1 MQAHNHISGEPKAN
15 TSPYE
20 SAQATRHLVTIR
32 LVGTALFDYQ
42 VRKTADAR
50 IRLESLATMA
60 QAQGDLTDI
69 EALVV
74 AQVLATPTNF
84 TQQLQDQNHV

>member
-1 MQAHNHISGEPKAN
+1 MQAQHPSSSDSKAI
-15 TSPYE
+15 TSPAE
-20 SAQATRHLVTIR
+20 GMQEARHLMAIR
-32 LVGTALFDYQ
+32 IVGTALFDYQ
-42 VRKTADAR
+42 VRKTPDAR

-74 AQVLATPTNF
+74 AQVLATPNNPI
-84 TQQLQDQNHV
+84 QQLQERNHV

>member
-1 MQAHNHISGEPKAN
+1 MQAQHQSSSVVEATTTHEQ
-15 TSPYE
+15 

-32 LVGTALFDYQ
+32 LVGTALFEYQ
-42 VRKTADAR
+42 VRKTTDAR

-60 QAQGDLTDI
+60 QAQGDLTDD

-74 AQVLATPTNF
+74 AQVLAYPTNSI
-84 TQQLQDQNHV
+84 QQLKGRNHV